1 MAPTTQTRRRDSET
15 AKDRSLRGIQRE
27 CRDGGRHGGRM
38 PERRDR
44 AYEDEAPY
52 VFMDTVKEVVLD
64 VKSAASRRRNR
75 PARVRGD
82 AGCRTRSSRLTGT

>member
-15 AKDRSLRGIQRE
+15 AKDRSQRGIQRE

-52 VFMDTVKEVVLD
+52 VFLDTVKEVVLD
-64 VKSAASRRRNR
+64 VKSAHH
-75 PARVRGD
+75 D
-82 AGCRTRSSRLTGT
+82 AEIDLHEYAAMQAVGQGAAG